1 LELAHESDE
10 SLMQRVA
17 AGQREPLSI
26 LLRRYANSLL
36 TFIRRMSGDHHRSEE
51 LFQDVFVTV
60 WKSAHKYKHPR
71 PFRSWLF
78 GIAAN
83 KCQAD
88 FRRRAR
94 APVWSLEWGQLAAAS
109 HERAPDEGAIATETA
124 TLIEQAVMELPV
136 QRRTVVVMRIWNAFT
151 YAEIAKV
158 LECEESTV
166 RSHMFHGLASLRKY
180 LEPRMRS

>member
-1 LELAHESDE
+1 MELAHETDE

-51 LFQDVFVTV
+51 LFQDVFVAV
-60 WKSAHKYKHPR
+60 WKSAHKYKYPR

-78 GIAAN
+78 GIAVK

-88 FRRRAR
+88 FRSRAHVPAWIEER
-94 APVWSLEWGQLAAAS
+94 EQLAVVGR
-109 HERAPDEGAIATETA
+109 EQPPDEGAIAIETA
-124 TLIEQAVMELPV
+124 TLVEQAVMELPA

-151 YAEIAKV
+151 YAEIASV
-158 LECEESTV
+158 LECEESTA

>member
-1 LELAHESDE
+1 LELALETDE
-10 SLMQRVA
+10 ALMQRVA

-51 LFQDVFVTV
+51 LFQDVFVAV
-60 WKSAHKYKHPR
+60 WKSAHKYKYPR

-78 GIAAN
+78 GIAAK

-88 FRRRAR
+88 FRSRAR
-94 APVWSLEWGQLAAAS
+94 GPVWIAGAGELAVAGR
-109 HERAPDEGAIATETA
+109 ERAPDEGAIATETA
-124 TLIEQAVMELPV
+124 TLIEQAVMELPA

-151 YAEIAKV
+151 YTEIANV